1 LIGANN
7 GRIMPMTPA
16 IGKHLRLQIF
26 SFVIWVETQPIEKGK
41 SISRDRDGYSG
52 PKFNITAGLAPND
65 RSDVGLHQA
74 NDPVGDASAVR
85 VIKDSLLTY

>member
-1 LIGANN
+1 
-7 GRIMPMTPA
+7 MTPA